1 LVLSAVKE
9 VVEMAAGGVA
19 KGGRRERSAE
29 TEQAL
34 KDAARRLFAERGY
47 LNTKITDITAA
58 AGRAAGSFYN
68 HFASKEELLQAL
80 LEDFAAEGDSAAEE
94 QEHSPDFTDPAA
106 VRFHVAAYWR
116 FTRRNWPVLHAMNQ
130 AALVNAD
137 FAQVAARFS
146 AEHRNEVADHLDGF
160 DAADLRLPSTPEASL
175 AMMFLAIHGLLEVIE
190 GGTLELSDA
199 DAIEGLTR
207 FVYRGLTGRD
217 Y

>member
-1 LVLSAVKE
+1 
-9 VVEMAAGGVA
+9 MA
-19 KGGRRERSAE
+19 GRRREKSAE

-80 LEDFAAEGDSAAEE
+80 LKDLADAGDSRAADPD
-94 QEHSPDFTDPAA
+94 HNPDFTDPEA
-106 VRFHVAAYWR
+106 VRYHIHGYWTAAR
-116 FTRRNWPVLHAMNQ
+116 ENWPVFRAMEQ
-130 AALVNAD
+130 AALVNED
-137 FAQVAARFS
+137 FARMMAGFTADQRAD
-146 AEHRNEVADHLDGF
+146 VADHLDAF
-160 DAADLRLPSTPEASL
+160 DAAGLRLPSTPDASL
-175 AMMFLAIHGLLEVIE
+175 AMMFLLTTGLLQAVDD
-190 GGTLELSDA
+190 GTVDLTDQQ
-199 DAIEGLTR
+199 AIDGLTR